1 MKFFSILCLNLLLLF
16 ANNSISGETI
26 LSKTEILKKSNE
38 CFKDY
43 QKQICEKFI
52 MQLEKIQFI
61 EFKLKKF
68 RCQSSILGLQSELV
82 EANFFE
88 NSPYLNDSI
97 MIPYVIKNC

>member
-1 MKFFSILCLNLLLLF
+1 MKFLSILCLNFLLLL
-16 ANNSISGETI
+16 AYNPISGETI

-43 QKQICEKFI
+43 QKQTCEKFI
-52 MQLEKIQFI
+52 MQLEKIQLI

-88 NSPYLNDSI
+88 NSPYLNDRI